1 MKQIALLFL
10 LIFACSFAT
19 FAQSNSKAEAAI
31 RKVMDEQAAAW
42 NRADLEGFMAGYW
55 NSPDLMFVSGD
66 KITRGWQQ
74 TLDNYKKTYGGT
86 SEKMGFLT
94 FSDVEIK
101 VLSKDS
107 AFVVGSWHL
116 KRKDDAPQGKYTL
129 LFRKIKKDWR
139 IVIDH
144 SS

>member
-1 MKQIALLFL
+1 MKKISTLLFL
-10 LIFACSFAT
+10 TLLFASGA
-19 FAQSNSKAEAAI
+19 FAQSNKNAEAAI
-31 RKVMDEQAAAW
+31 RKVMDDQAAAW
-42 NRADLEGFMAGYW
+42 NGADLETFMQGYW
-55 NSPDLMFVSGD
+55 NSPELMFVSGD

-86 SEKMGFLT
+86 SDKMGFLT
-94 FSDVEIK
+94 FSDVDIR

-116 KRKDDAPQGKYTL
+116 KRKDDTPQGKYTL
-129 LFRKIKKDWR
+129 LFRKINKQWK
-139 IVIDH
+139 IVVDH